1 MGPLVPAESPAVGS
15 CSQGPTVFA
24 TSKTLQRP
32 TRVPSWQV
40 LASPLPT
47 RPFDLTVPLR
57 VREPCL
63 TTSKR
68 IPQIQSQGKSDTM
81 SIRGQEGTPGITVL
95 AEMTGLFPP
104 HRHCLLIWYFS
115 VTLVHAL
122 SRTQGPLCPQD
133 LRPILTQEG
142 VGRSQPLV
150 KIFALSPTE
159 TEGRIGCVL
168 GHSGTPTVCSSLGR
182 EAPLAPI
189 PGKRFRRSDPLS
201 EPL

>member
-1 MGPLVPAESPAVGS
+1 MPADSPAVGS
-15 CSQGPTVFA
+15 CSQVPTVFA

-40 LASPLPT
+40 CLGIPT
-47 RPFDLTVPLR
+47 PYTCPFDLTVPLR

-63 TTSKR
+63 TTSER
-68 IPQIQSQGKSDTM
+68 IPQIQSQGQSDTM

-122 SRTQGPLCPQD
+122 SRTQGPLCPKD

-150 KIFALSPTE
+150 KVFALSPTE

-168 GHSGTPTVCSSLGR
+168 GHLGTPTVRSSLG
-182 EAPLAPI
+182 
-189 PGKRFRRSDPLS
+189 KRSPTSTHPRQAL
-201 EPL
+201 